1 MIELQILVGELTLEE
16 FAKLF
21 GAISADAF
29 LIVFI
34 AVFAVKFI
42 YGLLSFLL
50 GLWIGR
56 LNAEK
61 KEKQEVENNADI

>member
-1 MIELQILVGELTLEE
+1 MIELQTLVGELTLEE

-56 LNAEK
+56 IEK
-61 KEKQEVENNADI
+61 KKSRRNKKDEET

>member
-1 MIELQILVGELTLEE
+1 MIELQTLVGDLTLEQ

-21 GAISADAF
+21 GVISADAF

-42 YGLLSFLL
+42 YGLLAFLL
-50 GLWIGR
+50 GKLADWAIER
-56 LNAEK
+56 RE
-61 KEKQEVENNADI
+61 KEKQDV

>member
-1 MIELQILVGELTLEE
+1 MIELQTLVSDLTIEE
-16 FAKLF
+16 FTKLF

-34 AVFAVKFI
+34 AVLAVKFI

-50 GLWIGR
+50 GLWFGR

-61 KEKQEVENNADI
+61 KEKQDD

>member
-1 MIELQILVGELTLEE
+1 MIELQTLVGELTLEE

-29 LIVFI
+29 LIVFV

-50 GLWIGR
+50 GLWIGQ

-61 KEKQEVENNADI
+61 KENQEVENND

>member
-1 MIELQILVGELTLEE
+1 MIELQTLVSELTVEE

-29 LIVFI
+29 LIVFV

-61 KEKQEVENNADI
+61 KEKQDN

>member
-1 MIELQILVGELTLEE
+1 MIELQTLVGDLTLEE

-34 AVFAVKFI
+34 AVFVVKFI
-42 YGLLSFLL
+42 C
-50 GLWIGR
+50 R
-56 LNAEK
+56 RR
-61 KEKQEVENNADI
+61 

>member
-1 MIELQILVGELTLEE
+1 MIIELQTLVGELTLEE

-21 GAISADAF
+21 GVISADAF

-56 LNAEK
+56 FFEESMLE
-61 KEKQEVENNADI
+61 QLH

>member
-1 MIELQILVGELTLEE
+1 MIELQTLVSDLTIEE

-50 GLWIGR
+50 GLWIRR

-61 KEKQEVENNADI
+61 KEKQDN

>member
-1 MIELQILVGELTLEE
+1 MIELQTLVGELTLEE

-29 LIVFI
+29 LIVFV

-50 GLWIGR
+50 DLWIGKF
-56 LNAEK
+56 NAEK
-61 KEKQEVENNADI
+61 KKKQDD

>member
-1 MIELQILVGELTLEE
+1 MIELQTLVGELTLEE

-21 GAISADAF
+21 WAISADAF

-34 AVFAVKFI
+34 AVYAVKFI

-50 GLWIGR
+50 GLWFGR

-61 KEKQEVENNADI
+61 KKKQEEEKR

>member
-1 MIELQILVGELTLEE
+1 MIELQTLVGELTLEE

-21 GAISADAF
+21 WAISADAF

-50 GLWIGR
+50 GLLFGQ

-61 KEKQEVENNADI
+61 KKKQEEEKR

>member
-1 MIELQILVGELTLEE
+1 MIELQTLVSELTLEE

-50 GLWIGR
+50 GLWIGQ

-61 KEKQEVENNADI
+61 NKSRRNKKDEA

>member
-1 MIELQILVGELTLEE
+1 MIELQTLVGELTIEE

-61 KEKQEVENNADI
+61 K

>member
-1 MIELQILVGELTLEE
+1 MIELQTLVGELTLEE

-61 KEKQEVENNADI
+61 KEKQEVENND

>member
-1 MIELQILVGELTLEE
+1 MIELQTLVGELTLEE

-50 GLWIGR
+50 GLWIGQ

-61 KEKQEVENNADI
+61 NKSRRNKKDEA

>member
-1 MIELQILVGELTLEE
+1 MIELQTLVGELTLEE

-29 LIVFI
+29 LIVFV

-42 YGLLSFLL
+42 YGLFAFFLGKL
-50 GLWIGR
+50 ADWVTER
-56 LNAEK
+56 REK
-61 KEKQEVENNADI
+61 GKREVK

>member
-1 MIELQILVGELTLEE
+1 MIELQTLVSELTVEE

-21 GAISADAF
+21 WAISADAF

-34 AVFAVKFI
+34 AVYAVKFI

-50 GLWIGR
+50 GLWIGKF
-56 LNAEK
+56 NAEK
-61 KEKQEVENNADI
+61 KKKQDD

>member
-1 MIELQILVGELTLEE
+1 MIELQTLVGELTLEE

-29 LIVFI
+29 LIVFV

-50 GLWIGR
+50 GLWIGQLKR
-56 LNAEK
+56 RE
-61 KEKQEVENNADI
+61 KEKQDN